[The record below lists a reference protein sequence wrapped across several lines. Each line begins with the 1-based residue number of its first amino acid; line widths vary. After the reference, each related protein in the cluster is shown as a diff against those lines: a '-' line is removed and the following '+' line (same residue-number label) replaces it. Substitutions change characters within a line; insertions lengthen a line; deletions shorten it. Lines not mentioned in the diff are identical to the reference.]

1 MASWVKNK
9 SENSAS
15 TQSRYLIGE
24 KGIIRFPTSR
34 NDYQSTQPILVRH
47 MAECACVSAK
57 SRQSCPTL
65 CVPMDCSP
73 SGSSVHGIPQARI
86 LEWVVIPS
94 SRGSFQPGMEPASLT
109 SPALA
114 GRFFTTKIIKT
125 HKQANCGLFK
135 EIWVSHFY
143 GCLFCLVGLRFSNNL
158 LDFHNSQYVWSN
170 QIPPSPWTPPTAR
183 TWWEF
188 SEP

>member
-1 MASWVKNK
+1 M
-9 SENSAS
+9 
-15 TQSRYLIGE
+15 
-24 KGIIRFPTSR
+24 
-34 NDYQSTQPILVRH
+34 DY
-47 MAECACVSAK
+47 
-57 SRQSCPTL
+57 
-65 CVPMDCSP
+65 SP
-73 SGSSVHGIPQARI
+73 SGSSVHGILQARI

-170 QIPPSPWTPPTAR
+170 QIPPSPWTPYSTNTVRIQWAIDLSDFIYLSNILFPSHHFNIILYAV
-183 TWWEF
+183 
-188 SEP
+188 